1 MMVVVL
7 VLLVIIVLQE
17 QYISNLLR
25 VQWVHIVQVVC
36 IQYARQ
42 ELQEKLY
49 TVFLL
54 MIVLLMQQVLLLQVA
69 LRFLLLVVWPIT
81 VHQVLLIQVYPVLQE
96 LGEVTK
102 VERLIQVS
110 VYLVHQVSIAQ
121 LEQQIQLRYQS
132 ATIILFKELIH
143 LMASKFAL
151 LNFIVQVLV

>member
-1 MMVVVL
+1 MMAVVF
-7 VLLVIIVLQE
+7 VLLVTIVLQE

-25 VQWVHIVQVVC
+25 VQWVHIVQMVFT
-36 IQYARQ
+36 QYAQQ
-42 ELQEKLY
+42 ELQEILF

-54 MIVLLMQQVLLLQVA
+54 MIVQLMQQVLLLQVV
-69 LRFLLLVVWPIT
+69 LQFHLLVVWPIT
-81 VHQVLLIQVYPVLQE
+81 VHRVLLIQVFPVLQE

-121 LEQQIQLRYQS
+121 LEQQIQSQYRLV
-132 ATIILFKELIH
+132 TIILFRELIH